1 MLKKCTTCNK
11 IYNSNFQEDCK
22 NCVKN
27 KNNNSEKTN
36 KRPTTTNY
44 QKKDLMSRILDVR
57 KRRTK
62 QLQHIQQHKE
72 ERQKKI
78 FAGLSSETKQEKV
91 IRKQNRKVRKVEVKQ
106 KKTELKEYKKQELL
120 QKTKYEDA
128 KKLLSMYETEVV
140 NELKTLNEQR
150 EALIKTL
157 EESTDSENLIELQKS
172 LNNLKSEEKIIK
184 DARKQ
189 IDDDLKNLKLE
200 INNFNI
206 PKNAKA
212 LNVYKN
218 LRKEYF
224 SSAKE
229 QFNEIVKNQLTY
241 NQPKTNDAIEKQ
253 INSMKMNQEYLNF
266 WINVSE
272 DNIKP
277 CPGGC
282 VARFSGG
289 KRLFRTVEVAQQNS
303 YTDQY
308 TYIDSPCN
316 RGFHNASRHDFSVNK
331 QIIDKWVVVFELQ
344 NQYLELQSIE
354 KSNREGEHTI
364 KLKINNIQK
373 DLFTHNEQNIQLK
386 VNLEEVDSMINNV
399 ETKFNIYKENFLNKE
414 RRYISTGIFQDNLEN
429 DKDL

>member
-1 MLKKCTTCNK
+1 ML
-11 IYNSNFQEDCK
+11 ERCK
-22 NCVKN
+22 NCKRIFN
-27 KNNNSEKTN
+27 TNNENCPYCFDRNS
-36 KRPTTTNY
+36 
-44 QKKDLMSRILDVR
+44 KKDINYKTINKKNVSENYSENSFFSSLLNIR
-57 KRRTK
+57 KRRVK
-62 QLQHIQQHKE
+62 QIQHIQQQKE
-72 ERQKKI
+72 ERKKKI

-106 KKTELKEYKKQELL
+106 KKTQLKEDKKQELL

-128 KKLLSMYETEVV
+128 KKLLSIYETEVV

-150 EALIKTL
+150 EKLIKTL
-157 EESTDSENLIELQKS
+157 EESIDSKNLIELQNS
-172 LNNLKSEEKIIK
+172 LDNLKSEEKIIN
-184 DARKQ
+184 DTRKQ

-200 INNFNI
+200 IDNFNI

-224 SSAKE
+224 LSTKE
-229 QFNEIVKNQLTY
+229 QFDEIVKNQLTF

-282 VARFSGG
+282 IARFSGG

-308 TYIDSPCN
+308 TYIDSPCM

-331 QIIDKWVVVFELQ
+331 EIIDKWVVVFELQ
-344 NQYLELQSIE
+344 DKYLELQSIE
-354 KSNREGEHTI
+354 KSNREGSQTI
-364 KLKINNIQK
+364 KLKIKNIQK
-373 DLFTHNEQNIQLK
+373 DLFTHSEQYVQLK
-386 VNLEEVDSMINNV
+386 IELEEVDSTINNV
-399 ETKFNIYKENFLNKE
+399 ETEFNVYKENFLNKE
-414 RRYISTGIFQDNLEN
+414 RRYISTGLFQDNLES
-429 DKDL
+429 D